1 MKKICLLIFLLS
13 PVLFWAQAM
22 NPVKWEA
29 KYSESAKGEG
39 EITAS
44 ATIEKGWHVYSIN
57 LNPDA
62 GAIPTSVTYS
72 PGSNY
77 ELIGK
82 PIEEGVKEEFDKM
95 FEFEMKIASFEGK
108 AVIRQKIRRKDLK
121 EFQTPLKIEYMVCND
136 KQCLPPKTIDI
147 MLVVPAKK

>member
-1 MKKICLLIFLLS
+1 MKKICFLSLLLAPI
-13 PVLFWAQAM
+13 LFFGQAM

-29 KYSESAKGEG
+29 KYSESANGEG
-39 EITAS
+39 EIIALAS
-44 ATIEKGWHVYSIN
+44 IEKGWHVYSIN

-72 PGSNY
+72 PGSDY
-77 ELIGK
+77 QIIGK
-82 PIEEGVKEEFDKM
+82 PVEEGVKEEFDKM
-95 FEFEMKIASFEGK
+95 FEMKIASFEGK
-108 AVIRQKIRRKDLK
+108 AIIKQKIKRKNTK

-147 MLVVPAKK
+147 MMTVPAKK